1 MPAVSFRLPDD
12 LSQRLDKLAERTGR
26 SKTYY
31 VVEAIQE
38 HLEEIED
45 IYIAEKRLI
54 DLRAGRS
61 RSYTLEEVEREL
73 GRAD

>member
-1 MPAVSFRLPDD
+1 MPAVSFRLPED

-26 SKTYY
+26 SKTFY

-54 DLRAGRS
+54 DLRAARS

-73 GRAD
+73 GLAD

>member
-1 MPAVSFRLPDD
+1 MTPGPDPGVNSGD
-12 LSQRLDKLAERTGR
+12 QL
-26 SKTYY
+26 
-31 VVEAIQE
+31 EA

-61 RSYTLEEVEREL
+61 RSYTLDEVEREL
-73 GRAD
+73 GLAD